1 MSPVGAPRRRE
12 SLSLQHHRPQPHLF
26 SGQEPGPLRWAAVEA
41 GKWGRARP
49 GRARFE
55 AGKIVERPDGQPV
68 DTAA

>member
-41 GKWGRARP
+41 GNGAAPVRA
-49 GRARFE
+49 GARFE
-55 AGKIVERPDGQPV
+55 AGKLVERPDGQPV